1 MNQWKK
7 ILSQGKLIK
16 AVSINDRVVTI
27 TLHDTYNHQE
37 NFPSIHLMFS
47 NMWNLVPGFK
57 QVFERVYN
65 NNPLSLNLRDK
76 NTYQTAQEALDAII
90 DFASTKG
97 QVIQRERDTVEEVEL
112 REQKPPKKI
121 IKPLKAATEK
131 HSWKKLLS
139 KGKLI
144 QALNIQE
151 NHVSIQLFEKYDEKR
166 FYKAINIMLKKLY
179 DTSQKFQDTFRRPT
193 IHTSRP
199 YLTLVGSNKPLA
211 GALLLKHL
219 VTLTKECIG
228 IGSKREDDTNKKKNI
243 EVATVIHP
251 VKEPAKPARPPIK
264 LEDEYGIFKELLEE
278 FPEVND
284 FDLPPLDIEEEL
296 PFLGYQFSHLIKI
309 PKPVVNTEQKVP
321 LIRFKLTGAT
331 KEKERVESLP
341 MPQLMR
347 K

>member
-7 ILSQGKLIK
+7 ILAQGKLIK
-16 AVSINDRVVTI
+16 AVSINDRVITL
-27 TLHDTYNHQE
+27 TLHDAYNHVH
-37 NFPSIHLMFS
+37 NFSSICLMFS
-47 NMWNLVPGFK
+47 NMWNLVPGFN

-65 NNPLSLNLRDK
+65 HNPLTLSLRDK

-97 QVIQRERDTVEEVEL
+97 QVVQRDRDTVEEVEL
-112 REQKPPKKI
+112 REQEPPKTI
-121 IKPLKAATEK
+121 IKPLKAAKEK

-144 QALNIQE
+144 QTLNIQE
-151 NHVSIQLFEKYDEKR
+151 NHVNVQLFEKYDEKR

-199 YLTLVGSNKPLA
+199 YLTLVESNKPLA
-211 GALLLKHL
+211 GAILLKSL
-219 VTLTKECIG
+219 ITLTKECIG
-228 IGSKREDDTNKKKNI
+228 IGSKREVDTNKKKNI

-251 VKEPAKPARPPIK
+251 AKEPAKPARPPIK

-278 FPEVND
+278 IPPAND
-284 FDLPPLDIEEEL
+284 FDLPLYDIEDEQ
-296 PFLGYQFSHLIKI
+296 PFIGYQFSHLIKI
-309 PKPVVNTEQKVP
+309 PKPVVSAEKKVP
-321 LIRFKLTGAT
+321 LIRIKYTGDT
-331 KEKERVESLP
+331 KEKERLGSLP